1 MKYYKCGHIMTTHG
15 LKGALKIKDL
25 SDFDRFYKNSTLYI
39 LYKNEYIKVKV
50 FNKTNFDNY
59 YLVTFYDLLDINLVE
74 KYKNCD
80 IYVSE
85 LDRNDDLDED
95 EYYNSD
101 LLGKEIMNQN
111 NEIKGKVIEIREYPA
126 CNYLVVNYNDK
137 NTLIPF
143 NKQFIKEVNDKYIVI
158 DEIEG
163 LY

>member
-25 SDFDRFYKNSTLYI
+25 SDFDRFYKDSTLYI

-50 FNKTNFDNY
+50 FNKTIFDNY

-137 NTLIPF
+137 NILIPF

>member
-25 SDFDRFYKNSTLYI
+25 SDFDRFYKDSTLYI

-50 FNKTNFDNY
+50 FNKTIFDNY

-85 LDRNDDLDED
+85 LDRNDELDED

-126 CNYLVVNYNDK
+126 CNYLVVNFNDK
-137 NTLIPF
+137 NILIPF

>member
-25 SDFDRFYKNSTLYI
+25 SDFDRFYKDSTLYI

-111 NEIKGKVIEIREYPA
+111 NEIKGKVIEIREYPT

-137 NTLIPF
+137 NILIPF